1 MPKHAR
7 SSEWD
12 RVIGNLNNHPSNI
25 QGAYLSF
32 HFAVIF
38 IAHRTFHRF
47 MKHSVTPMHCG
58 TFSLDMDTLAV
69 GVDPGTEVAAPS
81 ISYLVEGPSAVEP
94 LLVDTSFGDVDREAE
109 RWPEL
114 APRRPPGHT
123 VASQLEARGY
133 TTDDIRTV
141 VLSHLDWDH
150 CGNLDQFE
158 QATVYVQG
166 AELEGRRAALESM
179 AHEPAWTRADLVE
192 LDGETELTRGLVA
205 FPTPGHTV
213 GHQSLAVETAEG
225 TTVVAADAVLTF
237 DNLDDRTG
245 EPVTRG
251 VVYHDEDAWW
261 RSAEAVVE
269 RADVILPGHEWAILD
284 GTPPN
289 DAPR

>member
-1 MPKHAR
+1 MTH
-7 SSEWD
+7 
-12 RVIGNLNNHPSNI
+12 
-25 QGAYLSF
+25 
-32 HFAVIF
+32 
-38 IAHRTFHRF
+38 T
-47 MKHSVTPMHCG
+47 VTPMHCG
-58 TFSLDMDTLAV
+58 TLSLDMDILAV

-94 LLVDTSFGDVDREAE
+94 LLVDTSFGDVIREAE
-109 RWPEL
+109 RWPERD
-114 APRRPPGHT
+114 PRRPAGHT

-133 TTDDIRTV
+133 ATDDIRTV

-158 QATVYVQG
+158 QATVYVQR
-166 AELEGRRAALESM
+166 AELEGRRAALDTM
-179 AHEPAWTRADLVE
+179 NHEPAWARADLVE
-192 LDGETELTRGLVA
+192 LDGETELAQGLVA
-205 FPTPGHTV
+205 FQTPGHTV

-237 DNLDDRTG
+237 ENLDNRTG

-251 VVYHDEDAWW
+251 VVFHDEDTWW

-284 GTPPN
+284 VTPPD